1 MTTTIALKGSTER
14 LNYTY
19 SQIGV
24 SWPSDFLQPSVPTS
38 APSMFGLL
46 EILCRVRRH
55 QSATL
60 LVSNIK
66 SKSTEADN
74 G

>member
-24 SWPSDFLQPSVPTS
+24 SWPSDFLQPSIPTS

-46 EILCRVRRH
+46 EILCHVRRQ
-55 QSATL
+55 QSATS
-60 LVSNIK
+60 LVSNTNN
-66 SKSTEADN
+66 KSTKADN